1 MSCIDY
7 YFTMP
12 SKDVIE
18 LSVEET
24 NKLRAELGLK
34 PLRIGTKSTVVG
46 AGAETPREG
55 GEKGDEEALELSV
68 EETNKLREKLGLAPL
83 RDSSSSGSKE
93 IHKPAENT
101 GLQEEASQRIQQ
113 AKLRRQVEEGAAQV
127 FGSSTLALG
136 DENEIKKIDG
146 DGDGENSK
154 ASSSW
159 ADRMRKQVK
168 APPSNNKKLKQQQQ
182 KQKHNQSRKGDVDYN
197 EADLEGMQVR
207 NSMIGLEAG
216 ENAVLT
222 LADTSILETK
232 TSVSN
237 KVVGINN
244 EEDALENIQLAEN
257 EKQKDGLRKK
267 RMLEMGM
274 GRAGGYA
281 GFDDDE
287 FEELGGT
294 LGPSSLGRGT
304 SKEGIKTG
312 RGFRIG
318 SRTKASEDDS
328 QTDFDKVMKGKAISL
343 VWKEDVVSGDYMTIE
358 EELEEKSKKKSKKET
373 KFKKKKKSKKKRRRA
388 EIDDDDE
395 DEERATNAPI
405 AAEGTKSDA
414 NLLSKL
420 ESTADSNRSSSLQ
433 KRRRIDDAEDDE
445 EPPSFSN
452 VSSSNAEKNKS
463 QQPQTKRTNYDK
475 IMEKGNERT
484 NKAFNIDMDI
494 VKREDPSTMDEEPDD
509 SFLNAALAKARRLN
523 RLREM
528 NKSDK
533 VSPTGADAVAEAV
546 KSTSVKS
553 ENSKQSSGISFS
565 IDDTREFSRAIRAR
579 TQQKER
585 NSNKQ
590 TKDNS
595 AHAIMPTKDE
605 EKTIAQTTGEVAD
618 TLIKQEAAEDDVEM
632 EVEEEDIEELAKQVK
647 EDTSVQYGYDGS
659 TADSSGVGRGLS
671 SFVSMLKTTGE
682 ITGKHGGKEELRG
695 RAKDERNYDNYEP
708 LDLSKVVTIGK
719 NANSK
724 DQELATR
731 EIKLEYRDKHGR
743 LLTQKEAY
751 RDLCYQFH
759 GHGAS
764 KRKEEKRLKQITRE
778 QAEARM
784 ASGQLSAA
792 RDGTTAGTLGALK
805 ATQKATGKAFI
816 VHKT

>member
-1 MSCIDY
+1 MSCINY

-12 SKDVIE
+12 SEDVIE

-34 PLRIGTKSTVVG
+34 PLRTGTKSTVAGAG
-46 AGAETPREG
+46 AGAEMPREG

-101 GLQEEASQRIQQ
+101 GLQEEASRRIQQ

-136 DENEIKKIDG
+136 DENETKKNDG
-146 DGDGENSK
+146 DDENNK

-168 APPSNNKKLKQQQQ
+168 ASPSNNKKLKQQQ
-182 KQKHNQSRKGDVDYN
+182 QKHNQSRKGDVDYN
-197 EADLEGMQVR
+197 AADLEGMQVR
-207 NSMIGLEAG
+207 NSMAGLEAG

-257 EKQKDGLRKK
+257 ERQKDGLRKK

-294 LGPSSLGRGT
+294 LGPSSQGRGM

-318 SRTKASEDDS
+318 SQTKASEDDS

-358 EELEEKSKKKSKKET
+358 EELEEKRKKKSKKET

-388 EIDDDDE
+388 EIDEDE
-395 DEERATNAPI
+395 DEERATNATI
-405 AAEGTKSDA
+405 AAEGIKSDA

-420 ESTADSNRSSSLQ
+420 ESTADSNQSSSLQ

-452 VSSSNAEKNKS
+452 VSSLNAEKNLS
-463 QQPQTKRTNYDK
+463 RQPQTKRTNYDK

-484 NKAFNIDMDI
+484 NKAFNTDMDV

-533 VSPTGADAVAEAV
+533 VSPTGADAVAKAV

-618 TLIKQEAAEDDVEM
+618 TLIKQEATEDDVEM
-632 EVEEEDIEELAKQVK
+632 EVEEEDIKELAKQVK

-764 KRKEEKRLKQITRE
+764 TRKEEKRLKQITRE

>member
-1 MSCIDY
+1 
-7 YFTMP
+7 MP
-12 SKDVIE
+12 SEDVIE

-34 PLRIGTKSTVVG
+34 PLRIGTKSTVAE
-46 AGAETPREG
+46 AGVETSREG
-55 GEKGDEEALELSV
+55 SKNEDEEALELSV

-83 RDSSSSGSKE
+83 RDSSSSGNKE

-127 FGSSTLALG
+127 FGSSTLALD
-136 DENEIKKIDG
+136 DENEIKKNDG
-146 DGDGENSK
+146 DGVENK

-159 ADRMRKQVK
+159 AERMRQQVK
-168 APPSNNKKLKQQQQ
+168 APPSNNKKNIKQQQQ
-182 KQKHNQSRKGDVDYN
+182 HNKSRKGDGDYN
-197 EADLEGMQVR
+197 EAHLEGMQVR
-207 NSMIGLEAG
+207 NSMVGLEAG

-257 EKQKDGLRKK
+257 ERQQDGLRKK

-294 LGPSSLGRGT
+294 LGPSSQGRGM
-304 SKEGIKTG
+304 SKEGIKTS

-318 SRTKASEDDS
+318 SQTKASEDDS

-358 EELEEKSKKKSKKET
+358 EELEEKRKKKSKKET

-388 EIDDDDE
+388 DIYDDE
-395 DEERATNAPI
+395 DEERANNATI

-420 ESTADSNRSSSLQ
+420 ESTADSNQSSSLQ
-433 KRRRIDDAEDDE
+433 KRRRIDDAADDE
-445 EPPSFSN
+445 ESHSLSYA
-452 VSSSNAEKNKS
+452 SSLNAEKNKS

-484 NKAFNIDMDI
+484 NKAFNTDMVV
-494 VKREDPSTMDEEPDD
+494 VKREDTTAMDEELDD

-585 NSNKQ
+585 KSNNQ
-590 TKDNS
+590 TKENS

-605 EKTIAQTTGEVAD
+605 EKTIPQTTGEVAD
-618 TLIKQEAAEDDVEM
+618 KLIKQEGAEGDVEM

-647 EDTSVQYGYDGS
+647 EDSVQYGYDGS
-659 TADSSGVGRGLS
+659 TADSAGVGRGLS

-708 LDLSKVVTIGK
+708 LDLSKVVSIGK
-719 NANSK
+719 NATSK
-724 DQELATR
+724 DQELANR

-792 RDGTTAGTLGALK
+792 RDGTAAGTLGALK